1 MKDFFNEI
9 KINKELKKGVLLA
22 GIGLGIFLG
31 FRYLLPLV
39 IPFLIAFILA
49 GILRPVV
56 DGLIRLIHCS
66 EMVASVLVLILVA
79 GAGWL
84 ISRCL
89 VNGIWRQTE
98 NLVSYLPFYRE
109 QFLAGLNICCNYIDT
124 GFHLKSGASLLYAT
138 ETLAGI
144 FSDFRTTLLPR
155 VTNGTVNILKQAGSA
170 ILLLFIMV
178 YSMLCMLKNY
188 PRLLKGGAVGRWL
201 QKIWGRTARLL
212 MLYIKAEGS
221 IALIQAGICSL
232 GLWILGNPYSLLL
245 GAFIAIVDALPVLG
259 SGTVLIPWG
268 ILRLLTGDVKMGIG
282 VLLLYLLCTVNRQLL
297 EPRLLGRHLGM
308 STLLTLFLMY
318 VGYKLFGILGFL
330 LGPVGFILGRE
341 IYMALVEIPVENQG
355 EKQESEK

>member
-9 KINKELKKGVLLA
+9 KENKELKKGILLA

-31 FRYLLPLV
+31 FRYLLPPV

-49 GILRPVV
+49 GVLRPVV

-66 EMVASVLVLILVA
+66 EMIASVLVLVLVA

-84 ISRCL
+84 VSRC
-89 VNGIWRQTE
+89 VFNGIWRQME
-98 NLVSYLPFYRE
+98 NLVTYLPFYRE
-109 QFLAGLNICCNYIDT
+109 QFLAGLNVCCNYIDT

-144 FSDFRTTLLPR
+144 FSDFQTTLLPR

-201 QKIWGRTARLL
+201 QKIWGRTTRLL
-212 MLYIKAEGS
+212 ILYIKAEGS
-221 IALIQAGICSL
+221 IALIQAGICSF
-232 GLWILGNPYSLLL
+232 GLWILGNPYFLLL

-268 ILRLLTGDVKMGIG
+268 ILRLLAGDVKMGVG

-341 IYMALVEIPVENQG
+341 IYLTLAEKTAECHG
-355 EKQESEK
+355 EKQE

>member
-9 KINKELKKGVLLA
+9 KENKELKKGILLA

-49 GILRPVV
+49 GVLRPVV

-66 EMVASVLVLILVA
+66 EMIASVLVLVLVA

-84 ISRCL
+84 VSRCL
-89 VNGIWRQTE
+89 LNGIWRQME
-98 NLVSYLPFYRE
+98 NLVTYLPFYRE
-109 QFLAGLNICCNYIDT
+109 QFLAGLNVCCNYIDT
-124 GFHLKSGASLLYAT
+124 GFHLKSGDSLLYAT

-144 FSDFRTTLLPR
+144 FSDFQTTLLPR

-212 MLYIKAEGS
+212 ILYIKAEGS
-221 IALIQAGICSL
+221 IVLIQAGICSL
-232 GLWILGNPYSLLL
+232 GLWILGNPYFLLL

-268 ILRLLTGDVKMGIG
+268 LLRLLTGDVKMGIG

-297 EPRLLGRHLGM
+297 APRLIGRHLGM

-341 IYMALVEIPVENQG
+341 IYLTLAEKTAGRCG
-355 EKQESEK
+355 EKQE

>member
-9 KINKELKKGVLLA
+9 KENKELKKGILLA

-49 GILRPVV
+49 GVLRPVV

-66 EMVASVLVLILVA
+66 EMIASVLVLVLVA

-84 ISRCL
+84 VSRCL
-89 VNGIWRQTE
+89 INGIWRQME
-98 NLVSYLPFYRE
+98 NLVTYLPFYRE
-109 QFLAGLNICCNYIDT
+109 QFLAGLNVCCNYIDT

-144 FSDFRTTLLPR
+144 FSDFQTTLLPR

-212 MLYIKAEGS
+212 ILYIKAEGS

-232 GLWILGNPYSLLL
+232 GLWILGNPYFLLL

-268 ILRLLTGDVKMGIG
+268 ILRLLAGDVKMGVG

-341 IYMALVEIPVENQG
+341 IYLTLAEKTAECHG
-355 EKQESEK
+355 EKQE

>member
-1 MKDFFNEI
+1 MKDFFNEV
-9 KINKELKKGVLLA
+9 KENKELKKGIFLA

-49 GILRPVV
+49 GVLRPVV

-66 EMVASVLVLILVA
+66 EMIASVLVLVLVA

-84 ISRCL
+84 VSRC
-89 VNGIWRQTE
+89 VFNGIWRQME
-98 NLVSYLPFYRE
+98 NLVTYLPFYRE
-109 QFLAGLNICCNYIDT
+109 QFLAGLNVCCNYIDT

-144 FSDFRTTLLPR
+144 FSDFQTTLLPR

-212 MLYIKAEGS
+212 LLYIKAEGS

-232 GLWILGNPYSLLL
+232 GLWILGNPYFLLL
-245 GAFIAIVDALPVLG
+245 GGFIAIVDALPVLG

-268 ILRLLTGDVKMGIG
+268 ILRLLAGDVKMGVG

-297 EPRLLGRHLGM
+297 EPRLIGRHLGM

-318 VGYKLFGILGFL
+318 VGFKLFGILGFL

-341 IYMALVEIPVENQG
+341 IYLTLVESITEHHG
-355 EKQESEK
+355 EEPG

>member
-9 KINKELKKGVLLA
+9 KGNKELRKGILLA

-31 FRYLLPLV
+31 FRYLLPPV

-49 GILRPVV
+49 GILRPAV

-66 EMVASVLVLILVA
+66 EMAASVLVLILLA

-84 ISRCL
+84 LSHCL
-89 VNGIWRQTE
+89 VNGIWRQME
-98 NLVSYLPFYRE
+98 NLVTYLPFYRE
-109 QFLAGLNICCNYIDT
+109 QFLAGLNVCCNYIDT
-124 GFHLKSGASLLYAT
+124 GLHLKSGASLLYAT
-138 ETLAGI
+138 ETLTGI
-144 FSDFRTTLLPR
+144 FSDFRTALLPK

-188 PRLLKGGAVGRWL
+188 PHLLQGGAVGKWL
-201 QKIWGRTARLL
+201 LKIWGRTAKLL
-212 MLYIKAEGS
+212 LLYIKAEGS

-232 GLWILGNPYSLLL
+232 GLWILGNPYFLLL
-245 GAFIAIVDALPVLG
+245 GGFIAIVDALPVLG
-259 SGTVLIPWG
+259 SGMMLIPWG
-268 ILRLLTGDVKMGIG
+268 LLRLLTGDVKMGIG

-341 IYMALVEIPVENQG
+341 IYLTLVESIPEHYG
-355 EKQESEK
+355 EKPG

>member
-1 MKDFFNEI
+1 MKDFFNEV
-9 KINKELKKGVLLA
+9 KENKELKKGILLA

-49 GILRPVV
+49 GVLRPVV

-66 EMVASVLVLILVA
+66 EMIASVLVLVLVA

-84 ISRCL
+84 VSRC
-89 VNGIWRQTE
+89 VFNGIWRQME
-98 NLVSYLPFYRE
+98 NLVTYLPFYRE
-109 QFLAGLNICCNYIDT
+109 QFLAGLNVCCNYIDT

-144 FSDFRTTLLPR
+144 FSDFQTTLLPR

-212 MLYIKAEGS
+212 LLYIKAEGS

-232 GLWILGNPYSLLL
+232 GLWILGNPYFLLL
-245 GAFIAIVDALPVLG
+245 GGFIAIVDALPVLG

-268 ILRLLTGDVKMGIG
+268 ILRLLAGDVKMGVG

-297 EPRLLGRHLGM
+297 EPRLIGRHLGM

-341 IYMALVEIPVENQG
+341 IYLTLAEKTAECHG
-355 EKQESEK
+355 EKQE

>member
-9 KINKELKKGVLLA
+9 KENKELKKGILLA

-49 GILRPVV
+49 GVLRPVV

-66 EMVASVLVLILVA
+66 EMIASVLVLVLVA

-84 ISRCL
+84 VSRC
-89 VNGIWRQTE
+89 VFNGIWRQME
-98 NLVSYLPFYRE
+98 NLVTYLPFYRE
-109 QFLAGLNICCNYIDT
+109 QFLAGLNVCCNYIDT

-144 FSDFRTTLLPR
+144 FSDFQTTLLPR

-201 QKIWGRTARLL
+201 QKIWGRTTRLL
-212 MLYIKAEGS
+212 ILYIKAEGS
-221 IALIQAGICSL
+221 IALIQAGICSF
-232 GLWILGNPYSLLL
+232 GLWILGNPYFLLL

-268 ILRLLTGDVKMGIG
+268 ILRLLAGDVKMGVG

-341 IYMALVEIPVENQG
+341 IYLTLAEKTAECHG
-355 EKQESEK
+355 EKQE

>member
-1 MKDFFNEI
+1 MKDFFNEV
-9 KINKELKKGVLLA
+9 KENKELKKGILLA

-49 GILRPVV
+49 GVLRPVV

-66 EMVASVLVLILVA
+66 EMIASVLVLVLVA

-84 ISRCL
+84 VSRC
-89 VNGIWRQTE
+89 VFNGIWRQME
-98 NLVSYLPFYRE
+98 NLVTYLPFYRE
-109 QFLAGLNICCNYIDT
+109 QFLAGLNVCCNYIDT

-144 FSDFRTTLLPR
+144 FSDFQTTLLPR

-212 MLYIKAEGS
+212 LLYIKAEGS

-232 GLWILGNPYSLLL
+232 GLWILGNPYFLLL
-245 GAFIAIVDALPVLG
+245 GGFIAIVDALPVLG

-268 ILRLLTGDVKMGIG
+268 ILRLLAGDVKMGVG

-297 EPRLLGRHLGM
+297 EPRLIGRHLGM

-341 IYMALVEIPVENQG
+341 IYLTLVESITEHHG
-355 EKQESEK
+355 EEPG

>member
-1 MKDFFNEI
+1 MKDFFNEV
-9 KINKELKKGVLLA
+9 KENKELKKGILLA

-49 GILRPVV
+49 GVLRPVV

-66 EMVASVLVLILVA
+66 EMIASVLVLVLVA

-84 ISRCL
+84 VSRC
-89 VNGIWRQTE
+89 VFNGIWRQME
-98 NLVSYLPFYRE
+98 NLVTYLPFYRE
-109 QFLAGLNICCNYIDT
+109 QFLAGLNVCCNYIDT

-144 FSDFRTTLLPR
+144 FSDFQTTLLPR

-212 MLYIKAEGS
+212 LLYIKAEGS

-232 GLWILGNPYSLLL
+232 GLWILGNPYFLLL
-245 GAFIAIVDALPVLG
+245 GGFIAIVDALPVLG

-268 ILRLLTGDVKMGIG
+268 ILRLLAGDVKMGVG

-297 EPRLLGRHLGM
+297 EPRLIGRHLGM

-318 VGYKLFGILGFL
+318 VGFKLFGILGFL

-341 IYMALVEIPVENQG
+341 IYLTLVESITEHHG
-355 EKQESEK
+355 EETG

>member
-9 KINKELKKGVLLA
+9 KENKELKKGILLA

-49 GILRPVV
+49 GVLRPVV

-66 EMVASVLVLILVA
+66 EMIASVLVLVLVA

-84 ISRCL
+84 VSRCL
-89 VNGIWRQTE
+89 LNGIWRQME
-98 NLVSYLPFYRE
+98 NLVTYLPFYRE
-109 QFLAGLNICCNYIDT
+109 QFLAGLNVCCNYIDT
-124 GFHLKSGASLLYAT
+124 GFHLKSGAALLYAT

-144 FSDFRTTLLPR
+144 FSDFQTTLLPR

-212 MLYIKAEGS
+212 ILYIKAEGS

-232 GLWILGNPYSLLL
+232 GLWILGNPYFLLL

-268 ILRLLTGDVKMGIG
+268 ILRLLTGDVKMGVG

-341 IYMALVEIPVENQG
+341 IYLTLAEKTAECHG
-355 EKQESEK
+355 EKQE

>member
-1 MKDFFNEI
+1 MKDFFNEV
-9 KINKELKKGVLLA
+9 KENKELKKGILLA

-49 GILRPVV
+49 GVLRPVV

-66 EMVASVLVLILVA
+66 EMIASVLVLVLVA

-84 ISRCL
+84 VSRC
-89 VNGIWRQTE
+89 VFNGIWRQME
-98 NLVSYLPFYRE
+98 NLVTYLPFYRE
-109 QFLAGLNICCNYIDT
+109 QFLAGLNVCCNYIDT

-144 FSDFRTTLLPR
+144 FSDFQTTLLPR

-212 MLYIKAEGS
+212 LLYIKAEGS

-232 GLWILGNPYSLLL
+232 GLWILGNPYFLLL
-245 GAFIAIVDALPVLG
+245 GGFIAIVDALPVLG

-268 ILRLLTGDVKMGIG
+268 ILRLLAGDVKMGVG

-297 EPRLLGRHLGM
+297 EPRLIGRHLGM

-318 VGYKLFGILGFL
+318 VGFKLFGILGFL

-341 IYMALVEIPVENQG
+341 IYLTLVESITEHHG
-355 EKQESEK
+355 EEPG